1 MLVIAIIY
9 DRVTGSKITRWI
21 MWPAI
26 LGFIAIVIAIMIKGF
41 IDQVFICVNNKN
53 MFGKGMLK

>member
-41 IDQVFICVNNKN
+41 ID
-53 MFGKGMLK
+53 

>member
-1 MLVIAIIY
+1 MIFKIILIIVVIMLVIAIIY

-41 IDQVFICVNNKN
+41 ID
-53 MFGKGMLK
+53 